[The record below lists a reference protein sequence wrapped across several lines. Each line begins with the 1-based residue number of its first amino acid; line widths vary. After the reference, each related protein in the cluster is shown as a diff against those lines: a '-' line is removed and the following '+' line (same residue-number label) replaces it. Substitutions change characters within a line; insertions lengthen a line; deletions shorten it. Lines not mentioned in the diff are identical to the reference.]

1 MAKTNEQLQAQVRDF
16 FFMKGTMT
24 TKDDFEE
31 STLDH
36 IKTVMF
42 KTVMEATDFLVETY
56 GEEALFDRSLTE
68 SRHFVFDNGDIW
80 KNRADPHC
88 RFFVTRD
95 FWYVIEYDAVYA
107 EKNPTL
113 FIACE
118 DDVERKEQRNTNDE
132 KTEDEL
138 LRELLTPDEFEA
150 LRLFREGKSEEEL
163 SMKFNKKL
171 ENEILDDL
179 EARRMRARFKGI
191 KDDKDVAQ
199 IETEL
204 RFFKCGLKGEVPTEW
219 VARYGESE

>member
-1 MAKTNEQLQAQVRDF
+1 MAKTFEQLQAQVKDF
-16 FFMKGTMT
+16 FFMKGTMV
-24 TKDDFEE
+24 TKDDFEA

-36 IKTVMF
+36 IKTVAF
-42 KTVMEATDFLVETY
+42 KTVGEAAQFLASTY
-56 GEEALFDRSLTE
+56 GEDALFDGSLTE

-88 RFFVTRD
+88 RFSVTRD

-107 EKNPTL
+107 EKNPTM
-113 FIACE
+113 FITCE

-138 LRELLTPDEFEA
+138 LRELLTPEEFDA
-150 LRLFREGKSEEEL
+150 LQLFREGKNKEEL
-163 SMKFNKKL
+163 PVKFDKKL
-171 ENEILDDL
+171 EKAIMDDL
-179 EARRMRARFKGI
+179 EARKMKARFNRV

-199 IETEL
+199 LETEL

-219 VARYGESE
+219 VARYGEI